1 MSEQLIP
8 LGGSSPELSG
18 GGLFPNQ
25 IERTTKRE
33 MQGLAGRTLVTRTR
47 EQVRGVLAHE
57 MVQELG
63 ALSVEEA
70 AIITACPL
78 AEARVKHIVD
88 TLAVSY
94 GNALLRFQ

>member
-1 MSEQLIP
+1 MSNEVAP
-8 LGGSSPELSG
+8 LSLG
-18 GGLFPNQ
+18 GGLFPTP

-33 MQGLAGRTLVTRTR
+33 MQSLAGRTLVTRTR

-70 AIITACPL
+70 AIISASPL
-78 AEARVKHIVD
+78 AEPRIKHIID